1 MLTNPYRLGCLVTIY
16 VLSYDNQL
24 CFKRAYCVLQNGK
37 MTEHCFK
44 RLKIVHTVFNC
55 RLPMLS
61 FFQTVN
67 TFYQQTHLFVYLYG
81 ILTLL
86 WYRFSFFLVF
96 FFFGGVGLYTFWIY
110 SHDSS
115 PKLKKWHGTKE
126 RDHVTGVTDFH
137 NNMQPTV
144 YEKIGQVFTLDTC
157 HF

>member
-86 WYRFSFFLVF
+86 WYRFSFF
-96 FFFGGVGLYTFWIY
+96 
-110 SHDSS
+110 
-115 PKLKKWHGTKE
+115 
-126 RDHVTGVTDFH
+126 
-137 NNMQPTV
+137 
-144 YEKIGQVFTLDTC
+144 
-157 HF
+157 